1 MPFRIV
7 RNDITK
13 MKTDAIVNTAN
24 EYPEVGPGCDRAVYE
39 AAGYDEL
46 LAYRK
51 EHIGFVKQGET
62 FLTPGFNLPAKYI
75 IHAVS
80 PLFVDGSSGEE
91 ELLRS
96 CYRKSLTLAK
106 RIAVDEIHAFLLSTN
121 MLVCLVVFD
130 EKATRMGR
138 NLYPDL
144 EAYIDQNYVQKK
156 NEEEYGTS
164 IYADSYAGAVPRGN
178 AAARKPG
185 RHGFLQSVFRQ
196 EKEAAHYDEYVGENV
211 LQAAVPIA
219 DEESAIAET
228 GGTDGAY
235 GRHLPPVSSLPDQ

>member
-51 EHIGFVKQGET
+51 EHIGFVKQGEA

-96 CYRKSLTLAK
+96 CDTCEGKRNSIHCVSADLHRKLRLSQG
-106 RIAVDEIHAFLLSTN
+106 RRDEDRS
-121 MLVCLVVFD
+121 
-130 EKATRMGR
+130 G
-138 NLYPDL
+138 
-144 EAYIDQNYVQKK
+144 
-156 NEEEYGTS
+156 
-164 IYADSYAGAVPRGN
+164 
-178 AAARKPG
+178 
-185 RHGFLQSVFRQ
+185 
-196 EKEAAHYDEYVGENV
+196 
-211 LQAAVPIA
+211 
-219 DEESAIAET
+219 
-228 GGTDGAY
+228 
-235 GRHLPPVSSLPDQ
+235 

>member
-96 CYRKSLTLAK
+96 CPS
-106 RIAVDEIHAFLLSTN
+106 VDKYACLS
-121 MLVCLVVFD
+121 
-130 EKATRMGR
+130 
-138 NLYPDL
+138 
-144 EAYIDQNYVQKK
+144 
-156 NEEEYGTS
+156 
-164 IYADSYAGAVPRGN
+164 
-178 AAARKPG
+178 
-185 RHGFLQSVFRQ
+185 
-196 EKEAAHYDEYVGENV
+196 
-211 LQAAVPIA
+211 
-219 DEESAIAET
+219 
-228 GGTDGAY
+228 GG
-235 GRHLPPVSSLPDQ
+235 L